1 MKPVVQK
8 IRVGDVLLGTKNLR
22 NYLRTCSMLRYF
34 RALDRKHGPKGDPKS
49 LLYTP
54 NKQDQFIVS
63 VDNHGRF
70 AVWGPNKNVVLLFVN
85 RSQAGIEHYSLSKD
99 ITMDSNIFAQW
110 FVRTQGRKPAV
121 KAWPA
126 HAHYLW
132 ASIHM
137 NAWRNPKT
145 QLRMHSCRTEHTED
159 GPFEFANGLGV
170 DNCDRQTIALA
181 VRESVMRGV
190 FRNFPNNKER
200 TPQLFSDEGFG
211 PRLQDLPNLRLT
223 LESMMGNPRL
233 VSKAKQDKKIDFAFL
248 MNVQKNPQ

>member
-34 RALDRKHGPKGDPKS
+34 RVLDRRYGPKGDPKS

-54 NKQDQFIVS
+54 SKQDQFIVS
-63 VDNHGRF
+63 VNNHGRV
-70 AVWGPNKNVVLLFVN
+70 AVWVPNKNVVLLFVN
-85 RSQAGIEHYSLSKD
+85 RSQDAVGRYSTGSD
-99 ITMDSNIFAQW
+99 VTMDSNIFAQW

-121 KAWPA
+121 KTWPI

-137 NAWRNPKT
+137 NGWRNPKA
-145 QLRMHSCRTEHTED
+145 QLRMHSGHVEHTED
-159 GPFEFANGLGV
+159 GPFEFADGLGV
-170 DNCDRQTIALA
+170 DECDRQTISHA
-181 VRESVMRGV
+181 VRESVKRGI
-190 FRNFPNNKER
+190 FRNFPNSKKQI
-200 TPQLFSDEGFG
+200 PQLFSDGGFG

-223 LESMMGNPRL
+223 LENMMRNPRL
-233 VSKAKQDKKIDFAFL
+233 VSKAKQDKKIDLASL
-248 MNVQKNPQ
+248 MNVQDNPQ